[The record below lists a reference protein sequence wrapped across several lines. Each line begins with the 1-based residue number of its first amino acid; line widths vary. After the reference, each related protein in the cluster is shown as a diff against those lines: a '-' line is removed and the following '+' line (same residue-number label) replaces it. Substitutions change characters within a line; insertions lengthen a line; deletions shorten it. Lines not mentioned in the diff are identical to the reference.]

1 MLTEGL
7 NITAMLTTKALDLV
21 DIDKD
26 GPLPLYHQVRE
37 ALLTLI
43 IDGGLDEGSL
53 IPTER
58 EIGEKLQVSR
68 ITVRRAIDELVR
80 EGYLVTQQGKGTFVA
95 RPKIQRRLTHMK
107 SFSEQMLEEGH
118 RPGSQLLSL
127 RHEKATGYVASLLK
141 IDNDDWVWVVE
152 RLRYAD
158 QEPICISITYLNLPL
173 EATLTPAELQREPS
187 LWAILETKGIR
198 PTRTKGTVQ
207 AIKAGEKEAE
217 LLHIETGDPLLLVE
231 GVVYTDENIP
241 IEYHQMFNRGDRYT
255 YSIQASR

>member
-1 MLTEGL
+1 MFTP
-7 NITAMLTTKALDLV
+7 NALDV
-21 DIDKD
+21 ADINKD

-37 ALLTLI
+37 ALLALI
-43 IDGGLDEGSL
+43 VDGGLEEGSL

-95 RPKIQRRLTHMK
+95 RPKIQRRMNQMK
-107 SFSEQMLEEGH
+107 SFSEQMSEEGH
-118 RPGSQLLSL
+118 RPASQLLSL
-127 RHEKATGYVASLLK
+127 RHEKATGHVASVLS
-141 IDNDDWVWVVE
+141 INNDDWVWVVE

-158 QEPICISITYLNLPL
+158 EEPIGISVTYLNLPL
-173 EATLTPAELQREPS
+173 DATLTPAELQREPS
-187 LWAILETKGIR
+187 LWAILETKRIQL
-198 PTRTKGTVQ
+198 TRTEETVQ

-217 LLHIETGDPLLLVE
+217 LLHIEAGDPLLLVE
-231 GVVYTDENIP
+231 GVVYTDENNP

-255 YSIQASR
+255 YSIQSSR

>member
-1 MLTEGL
+1 MVTVVA
-7 NITAMLTTKALDLV
+7 NVLDLV

-26 GPLPLYHQVRE
+26 APLPLYHQVRE
-37 ALLTLI
+37 ALMTLI
-43 IDGGLDEGSL
+43 TDGALQEGSL

-95 RPKIQRRLTHMK
+95 RPKIKRRTTQMK

-127 RHEKATGYVASLLK
+127 RHEKATGHVASMLQIK
-141 IDNDDWVWVVE
+141 TDDWIWVVE

-158 QEPICISITYLNLPL
+158 DEPICISLTYLNLPL
-173 EATLTPAELQREPS
+173 EVVLTPAELQRETS
-187 LWAILETKGIR
+187 LWAIMEKKGIR
-198 PTRTKGTVQ
+198 LKKSEATVQ
-207 AIKAGEKEAE
+207 AIPAGEREAE
-217 LLHIETGDPLLLVE
+217 LLQIETGLPLLLVE
-231 GVVYTDENIP
+231 GVVYTDDDAP
-241 IEYHQMFNRGDRYT
+241 VEYHQMFNRGDRYK
-255 YSIQASR
+255 YSIQSSR